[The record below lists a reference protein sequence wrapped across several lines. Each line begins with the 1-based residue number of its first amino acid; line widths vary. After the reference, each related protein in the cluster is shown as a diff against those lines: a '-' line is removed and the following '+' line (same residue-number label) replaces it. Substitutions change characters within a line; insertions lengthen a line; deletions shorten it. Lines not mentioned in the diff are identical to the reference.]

1 VKKMRKLT
9 ALMVVG
15 AIVLGAI
22 LLVPMSLA
30 ANGTASG
37 HDVANANG
45 DSAMDKSQ
53 VKDQAKDGSCDGCDG
68 DQDMLMQQNR
78 TRAQDGS
85 CDGCDGDQD
94 MLMQQNRTRAQDG
107 SCDGC
112 VCVDGTCDPAC
123 DQVRERLQSQDGGNC
138 GECNQMQNLDQV
150 SIQLQD
156 RTCTRTQSC
165 MGKA

>member
-1 VKKMRKLT
+1 
-9 ALMVVG
+9 MVVG

-37 HDVANANG
+37 HDVAITNG
-45 DSAMDKSQ
+45 DRAMDKSQ
-53 VKDQAKDGSCDGCDG
+53 VKDQAKDGS
-68 DQDMLMQQNR
+68 
-78 TRAQDGS
+78 
-85 CDGCDGDQD
+85 CDGDQD